1 MRVRHA
7 VLLAVG
13 MSAGACNG
21 RTAEPARQRVDASVP
36 AQGAQGYDS
45 KSLLSSGA
53 DRPAPESVAPEA
65 APRDQ
70 AGSPQW
76 PVTGDLSPEM
86 IIRTG
91 QAAVEVDSLESALA
105 ALRAVAARAGG
116 YVGNTTMQAG
126 HDQARSATLELK
138 VPAARFDELVG
149 GLRPIGQV
157 EFVNVSAVDV
167 GEEFVDI
174 SARTANARRL
184 EERLIGILATRTG
197 KLADVLEIER
207 ELARVR
213 QEIERYDG
221 RLRYL
226 KAHAAVS
233 TLGVTLHE
241 PSPIVGAP
249 GSHPI
254 REAFRQ
260 AWHNFIDVV
269 AAVIAASGVLVPLV
283 VVVSG
288 VVLAGR
294 RMWRRA

>member
-21 RTAEPARQRVDASVP
+21 RSAEPARRERIDATVP
-36 AQGAQGYDS
+36 AQADAGKA
-45 KSLLSSGA
+45 LTSSGTGSA
-53 DRPAPESVAPEA
+53 APNEAPAAGRPESA
-65 APRDQ
+65 
-70 AGSPQW
+70 QW
-76 PVTGDLSPEM
+76 PVAGDLSPEM
-86 IIRTG
+86 VIRTG
-91 QAAVEVDSLESALA
+91 QAAVEVDSLEPALA
-105 ALRAVAARAGG
+105 ALQAVAARAGG

-126 HDQARSATLELK
+126 HDQVRSATLELK
-138 VPAARFDELVG
+138 VPAARFDELVR

-184 EERLIGILATRTG
+184 EERLIGILAARTG
-197 KLADVLEIER
+197 KLAEVLEVER

-213 QEIERYDG
+213 EEIERYDG

-260 AWHNFIDVV
+260 AWRNFIDVV

-283 VVVSG
+283 VVFSG
-288 VVLAGR
+288 VVLVGR
-294 RMWRRA
+294 RIWRRA